1 MCNHMKSQILQIK
14 INLGFATF
22 GLWSASP
29 FNDNVCFFLDSGR
42 SS

>member
-29 FNDNVCFFLDSGR
+29 FNDNVFFVFFR
-42 SS
+42 RW